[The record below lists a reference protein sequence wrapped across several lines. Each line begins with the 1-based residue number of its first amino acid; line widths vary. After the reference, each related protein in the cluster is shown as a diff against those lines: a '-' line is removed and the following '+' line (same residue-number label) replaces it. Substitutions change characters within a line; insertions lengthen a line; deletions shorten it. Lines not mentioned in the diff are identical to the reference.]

1 MSVKETTAQQVE
13 LRRMPIGK
21 TIVRKLTQPPRNLL
35 IKLLIWLYDNRAYH
49 WVVALPLA
57 PLDSLFGLVYKILN
71 LAWPVRYWQEWQ
83 SLPEPKFPLPQ
94 AEDHVPVK
102 PEACDACG
110 KYLASM
116 IGTYVD
122 ADRLSALLPEGL
134 SLDTARIHQG
144 KHPIVLIFGYT
155 QDLHRAFW
163 PFPGMTYLE
172 FLVGIPNIE
181 LDDGK
186 KYICR
191 FFYLPVLRLN
201 RFYPTLLGWLVG
213 YRKKWSRVWATEN
226 TYSIRSLL
234 TGRKILDAVFTPQ
247 GPTPDQVTTD
257 GWKATTDCW
266 KNLLEQPNVNPFG
279 DNQLFLHFHW
289 EWANAK
295 NIEPVTA
302 TLRVYEEIPGLSP
315 GTYTFKGIELGQW
328 EDQKAPEGAVR
339 FCSPFELL
347 SPFSR
352 TVLEVHEKRKAAMA
366 AENQGP

>member
-1 MSVKETTAQQVE
+1 MSLQVTPAQRPE
-13 LRRMPIGK
+13 PRKMPIGK
-21 TIVRKLTQPPRNLL
+21 IVLRKLTRPARNLL

-49 WVVALPLA
+49 WVVSVPIA
-57 PLDSLFGLVYKILN
+57 PFDSLFGLVYKILN
-71 LAWPVRYWQEWQ
+71 LVWPVRYWQEWQ
-83 SLPEPKFPLPQ
+83 SLPEPKFPLP
-94 AEDHVPVK
+94 ELKHDVPVK
-102 PEACDACG
+102 PQASDACG
-110 KYLASM
+110 KYLATM

-122 ADRLSALLPEGL
+122 ADRLSALLPEGM
-134 SLDTARIHQG
+134 SLDAARIHEG

-163 PFPGMTYLE
+163 PFPGMSYLE
-172 FLVGIPNIE
+172 FLVGIPNIK
-181 LDDGK
+181 LDDEQ
-186 KYICR
+186 KYTCR

-201 RFYPTLLGWLVG
+201 RFYPTLLGLLMG

-234 TGRKILDAVFTPQ
+234 TGRKILEAVFTPQ
-247 GPTPDQVTTD
+247 GPTPDPVTTD
-257 GWKATTDCW
+257 GWKATMDCW
-266 KNLLEQPNVNPFG
+266 ENLLEQPNVNPFG

-289 EWANAK
+289 DWADAK

-302 TLRVYEEIPGLSP
+302 TLVLYEEISGLSP

-352 TVLEVHEKRKAAMA
+352 KVLEVHEERKAAMA
-366 AENQGP
+366 AENPAQ